1 MERGLV
7 VLLACA
13 GLAMAA
19 MAGSASAGTTAAGP
33 TASGPGT
40 VGPTAAAAPPAEATP
55 EQLASAETDRIGH
68 RDFDARQRMSATHP
82 NELWRLYGT
91 DAAGRGQWQDASRF
105 FRRAARYAD
114 KYSQHRLSLMYWHGL
129 GVAHDRA
136 LAYAWADLAAE
147 RSYPQFV
154 LLREK
159 MWQELDEDER
169 QRALRQGVAIFDEY
183 ADQVAKPRMEREV
196 ARARSR
202 ITGSPAGLTTGNLLV
217 FASRGGSSLF
227 DPSDSLD
234 LRPMYADWRLDT
246 RRYWAVEDAV
256 WQSGGNVEVGTL
268 EKIMSSQ
275 RP

>member
-7 VLLACA
+7 ALLASA
-13 GLAMAA
+13 GLALAA
-19 MAGSASAGTTAAGP
+19 LAGSASAADSATAA
-33 TASGPGT
+33 
-40 VGPTAAAAPPAEATP
+40 PTAATPAEATP

-129 GVAHDRA
+129 GVPHDRA

-154 LLREK
+154 VLREK
-159 MWQELDEDER
+159 MWQELDESER

-183 ADQVAKPRMEREV
+183 ADEVAKPRMEREV

-217 FASRGGSSLF
+217 FASRGGSNLF

>member
-1 MERGLV
+1 MTRDLGI
-7 VLLACA
+7 LLTGI
-13 GLAMAA
+13 GLALAA
-19 MAGSASAGTTAAGP
+19 LAGPAAGAAP
-33 TASGPGT
+33 TGPA
-40 VGPTAAAAPPAEATP
+40 TAAATPAEATP
-55 EQLASAETDRIGH
+55 ERLASAETDRIGH
-68 RDFDARQRMSATHP
+68 REFDARQRLSATHP

-91 DAAGRGQWQDASRF
+91 DAAGHGQWQDASRF

-129 GVAHDRA
+129 GVPHDRA

-147 RSYPQFV
+147 RGYPQFV

-159 MWQELDEDER
+159 IWRELDENER
-169 QRALRQGVAIFDEY
+169 QRALQQGVAIFDEY
-183 ADQVAKPRMEREV
+183 ADEVAKPRMEREV

-202 ITGSPAGLTTGNLLV
+202 ITGSPAGLNTGNLRV
-217 FASRGGSSLF
+217 FASRGGSDLF
-227 DPSDSLD
+227 DPGDALD

-256 WQSGGNVEVGTL
+256 WQGGNVEVGTL
-268 EKIMSSQ
+268 EQIMSGR

>member
-1 MERGLV
+1 MARGLV
-7 VLLACA
+7 VLLAGA
-13 GLAMAA
+13 GLVMSSMAA
-19 MAGSASAGTTAAGP
+19 TAGSTSARPAAAGSTAAGP
-33 TASGPGT
+33 T
-40 VGPTAAAAPPAEATP
+40 EATP

-68 RDFDARQRMSATHP
+68 RDFDARQRMSATYP
-82 NELWRLYGT
+82 NELWRLYGS

-129 GVAHDRA
+129 GVPHDRA

-159 MWQELDEDER
+159 MWQELDEAER

-183 ADQVAKPRMEREV
+183 ADETAKPRMERAV

-202 ITGSPAGLTTGNLLV
+202 ITGSPAGLTTGNLRV

-227 DPSDSLD
+227 DPGDSLD
-234 LRPMYADWRLDT
+234 LRPMYADWRMDT

-268 EKIMSSQ
+268 ETIMSSQ